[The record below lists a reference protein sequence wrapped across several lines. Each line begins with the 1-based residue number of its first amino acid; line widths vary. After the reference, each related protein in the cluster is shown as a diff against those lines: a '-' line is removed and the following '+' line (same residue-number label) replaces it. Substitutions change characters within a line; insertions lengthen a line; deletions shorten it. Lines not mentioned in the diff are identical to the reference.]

1 MKKKVSHYLNVYYG
15 KVIYGEQ
22 SWRGNRALC
31 VVDEQS
37 DSSIVE
43 SVWD

>member
-1 MKKKVSHYLNVYYG
+1 MASKVGAEIVY
-15 KVIYGEQ
+15 VCEMI
-22 SWRGNRALC
+22 
-31 VVDEQS
+31 DEQS